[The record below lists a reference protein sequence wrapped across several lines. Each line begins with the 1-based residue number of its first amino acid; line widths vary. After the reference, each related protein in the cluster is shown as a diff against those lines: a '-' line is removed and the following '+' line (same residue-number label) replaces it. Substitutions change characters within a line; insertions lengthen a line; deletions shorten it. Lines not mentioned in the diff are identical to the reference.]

1 MVTQMVT
8 KEQFLA
14 YLAVRD
20 SGVTNMFDTTAVIR
34 YAKKFTSTKL
44 DRANCLEIMR
54 DFLKLKYKYVDSQKK
69 EK

>member
-1 MVTQMVT
+1 MVT

-34 YAKKFTSTKL
+34 YAKKFTGINL
-44 DRANCLEIMR
+44 NRADCLEIMAN
-54 DFLKLKYKYVDSQKK
+54 FSKLKYKYIDSEQK
-69 EK
+69 